1 MSFSGYF
8 LFNFKIIL
16 CLKLIPIFRA
26 TNKDYKRSGF
36 DRGHLAAAGNHKA
49 NQELIKQTFV
59 LSNIAPQVGK
69 GFNRDAW
76 NNLEKYVRKK
86 AKNNKNVYV
95 CSGPLFL
102 PK

>member
-1 MSFSGYF
+1 MSFFGNLYLTIVQF
-8 LFNFKIIL
+8 EV
-16 CLKLIPIFRA
+16 LICKSCFRA
-26 TNKDYKRSGF
+26 TNKDYKNSGF

-49 NQELIKQTFV
+49 SQELIKQTFV

-69 GFNRDAW
+69 GFNRNAW

-86 AKNNKNVYV
+86 AKHNKNVYV

>member
-1 MSFSGYF
+1 MY
-8 LFNFKIIL
+8 IIL
-16 CLKLIPIFRA
+16 IKYWLFELFFRA
-26 TNKDYKRSGF
+26 TNKDYKHSGF

-49 NQELIKQTFV
+49 SQELVKQTFV

-86 AKNNKNVYV
+86 AKKNKNVYV